1 MKRLKDIFLMAKRT
15 VSDPAG
21 MALEFMT
28 PGAGFGGPLA
38 IYLTYCAAYTFFLYI
53 KPTSF
58 PADFSETAL
67 EFSGKPYAWLF
78 TVQASFELAF
88 NGAFCVLFA
97 AFTGFLKDG
106 RLAFKFLAGCAAC
119 GAYAAAAFYYKAEP
133 VYALP
138 FLAATGVA
146 AYAGI
151 RAKKTG
157 ALAFLRFSLAANAA
171 MVICL
176 PASLLAAFTRNET
189 LYTTAEFAG
198 GIWLMVLIIKAAKT
212 IFGGTMVRSTLTLL
226 FSMIAAVLSFYMLKN
241 LGIIPSSVF
250 RFMMFM

>member
-1 MKRLKDIFLMAKRT
+1 MKRFKSVLLLAKKVLT
-15 VSDPAG
+15 DPAG
-21 MALEFMT
+21 AAADFMT

-38 IYLTYCAAYTFFLYI
+38 VYFVYCAAYALFLYI
-53 KPTSF
+53 KPTDF
-58 PADFSETAL
+58 PAEFSETAG
-67 EFSGKPYAWLF
+67 EFSGKSYAWLLG
-78 TVQASFELAF
+78 VHSFLDLAF
-88 NGAFCVLFA
+88 SCALCALFA
-97 AFTGFLKDG
+97 AFAGFINKG
-106 RLAFKFLAGCAAC
+106 RLIFRLLCGCAAC

-189 LYTTAEFAG
+189 LYTAAEFAG